1 MKRNRRP
8 IIYSSIRK
16 KTQKIERTYTK
27 YVISMNQRAFTH
39 VYFQEIF
46 IRITNKQRNTIIVGK
61 NLLNDAEMIN

>member
-1 MKRNRRP
+1 
-8 IIYSSIRK
+8 
-16 KTQKIERTYTK
+16 
-27 YVISMNQRAFTH
+27 MNQRAFTH